1 MTNRNYS
8 MLGPDAQRAVETG
21 LAAADWYHTEIPRNE
36 MKALMKRQD
45 QPAIRDT
52 FILFGVMI
60 ISAAIGVAIVV
71 VNFVLGGYVLA
82 TAAAVSLTLYHAAA
96 LFGFF
101 VRLGLITL
109 TMVLVVSVTDIDR
122 VAMGISAV
130 VSYLVLLSLE
140 AVAVAR
146 GAEREYEWSN

>member
-1 MTNRNYS
+1 MHRASVEKRPIEAIIGKNIAKRALYVAPVLLVVFGLVAGW
-8 MLGPDAQRAVETG
+8 LGAV
-21 LAAADWYHTEIPRNE
+21 
-36 MKALMKRQD
+36 
-45 QPAIRDT
+45 
-52 FILFGVMI
+52 
-60 ISAAIGVAIVV
+60 SAAIGVAIVV
-71 VNFVLGGYVLA
+71 VNFVLGGYILA

-122 VAMGISAV
+122 TAMGISAV
-130 VSYLVLLSLE
+130 VSYMVLLSLE
-140 AVAVAR
+140 AIAVAR

>member
-1 MTNRNYS
+1 MDEFAMHRASVEKRPIEAIIGKNIAKRALYVAPVLIIVFGIVAGW
-8 MLGPDAQRAVETG
+8 LGAV
-21 LAAADWYHTEIPRNE
+21 
-36 MKALMKRQD
+36 
-45 QPAIRDT
+45 
-52 FILFGVMI
+52 
-60 ISAAIGVAIVV
+60 SAAIGVAIVV
-71 VNFVLGGYVLA
+71 VNFVLGGYILA

-122 VAMGISAV
+122 TAMGISAV
-130 VSYLVLLSLE
+130 VSYMVLLSLE
-140 AVAVAR
+140 AIAVAR

>member
-1 MTNRNYS
+1 MHRASAEKRPIEAIIGKNIAKRALYVAPVLIAVFAILS
-8 MLGPDAQRAVETG
+8 GWLGA
-21 LAAADWYHTEIPRNE
+21 
-36 MKALMKRQD
+36 M
-45 QPAIRDT
+45 
-52 FILFGVMI
+52 
-60 ISAAIGVAIVV
+60 SAAIGVAIVV
-71 VNFVLGGYVLA
+71 VNFVLGGYILA
-82 TAAAVSLTLYHAAA
+82 TAAAVSLSLYHAAA

>member
-1 MTNRNYS
+1 MVTVSDDRMDESVMHRASVEKRPIEAIIGKNIAKRALYVAPVLIIVFGIVAGW
-8 MLGPDAQRAVETG
+8 LGAV
-21 LAAADWYHTEIPRNE
+21 
-36 MKALMKRQD
+36 
-45 QPAIRDT
+45 
-52 FILFGVMI
+52 
-60 ISAAIGVAIVV
+60 SAAIGVAIVV
-71 VNFVLGGYVLA
+71 ANFVLGGYILA